1 MYCNETAVLK
11 IELVHKQSENYHPQ
25 VYVEECK
32 CIDAESQ
39 QSSMMMMM
47 DLLRRKRKNTKLL

>member
-11 IELVHKQSENYHPQ
+11 IELVYKQSKNYHPQ

-39 QSSMMMMM
+39 QSSMRMMM
-47 DLLRRKRKNTKLL
+47 DFLRRKRKDTKLL